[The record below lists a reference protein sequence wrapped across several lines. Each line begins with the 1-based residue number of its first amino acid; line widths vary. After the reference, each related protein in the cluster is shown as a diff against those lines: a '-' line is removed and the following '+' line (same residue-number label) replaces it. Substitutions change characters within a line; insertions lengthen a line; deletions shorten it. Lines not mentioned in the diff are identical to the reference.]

1 MRCVRQN
8 NDEMPHTALETR
20 GIVKTFPGIC
30 ALDNVD
36 FRVYSGQLNALVG
49 ENGAGKST
57 LMKILAGVY
66 KPDSGQ
72 ILMDG
77 KPVTLDNPRQAQ
89 AQGIAI
95 IHQELNLI
103 PYLSVAENIF
113 LGCEFRNRLGLI
125 DYRRMHRETT
135 RILETLDLAIDPRIS
150 VSSLRIGQ
158 QQVVEIARALS
169 TDARII
175 IMDEPTSALSEHE
188 TDVLFNLIEN
198 LKHQGVAV
206 VYITHKLDELFRI
219 GDRVSVLRDGH
230 LVGEDWLEGLSH
242 DDIVRMMVGRDL
254 RALYQRHCS
263 VTDDEAMRVKGLSLR
278 NVNRRSECLVDGVS
292 FQVRRGE
299 VLGVFGLMGSGRTE
313 LLEAIFGRYG
323 KHATGDV
330 FLHGT
335 KASIASPVDAIRA
348 GIGLAPEDR
357 KTEGLVMMM
366 DVAQNISLASLDKV
380 QRMTFLRTAVERRM
394 AQEYVDR
401 LKIKTPSVKQNVETL
416 SGGNQQKVIL
426 GKWLATE
433 PTVLLLDEPTRGIDI
448 NAKKELYHLID
459 ELTGQGLAIVLVS
472 SELPEILGVCDRI
485 MVMCGGRKTAEF
497 SREQATEEVIL
508 KAALPKSA

>member
-1 MRCVRQN
+1 MRSIRQGN
-8 NDEMPHTALETR
+8 RKTPQIVLETR
-20 GIVKTFPGIC
+20 EIVKTFPGVRV
-30 ALDNVD
+30 LDGVD

-72 ILMDG
+72 ILIDG
-77 KPVTLDNPRQAQ
+77 KPMTFENPRHAQ

-113 LGCEFRNRLGLI
+113 LGSEFCDRLGLI
-125 DYRRMHRETT
+125 DYRVMHRKTAE
-135 RILETLDLAIDPRIS
+135 ILDTLDLHIDSRIS

-188 TDVLFNLIEN
+188 TDVLFGLIES
-198 LKHQGVAV
+198 LKRQGVAV

-219 GDRVSVLRDGH
+219 GDRVSALRDGQ
-230 LVGEDWLEGLSH
+230 LVGEGMLEDLGH
-242 DDIVRMMVGRDL
+242 DDIVRMMIGRDL
-254 RALYQRHCS
+254 QALYQRHCS
-263 VTDDEAMRVKGLSLR
+263 VTNDEAMRVDGLSLKNADR
-278 NVNRRSECLVDGVS
+278 PSEYLVDGVS
-292 FQVRRGE
+292 FEVRRGE

-313 LLEAIFGRYG
+313 LLETIFGRNSER
-323 KHATGDV
+323 ATGNV

-335 KASIASPVDAIRA
+335 KALIASPTDAIKA

-357 KTEGLVMMM
+357 KTQGLVMLM
-366 DVAQNISLASLDKV
+366 DVAENISLASLDKV
-380 QRMTFLRTAVERRM
+380 QWMTFLWTTVERTM
-394 AQEYVDR
+394 AEKYVDR
-401 LKIKTPSVKQNVETL
+401 LKIRTTSVRQNVETL

-433 PTVLLLDEPTRGIDI
+433 PTVLLLDEPTRSIDI
-448 NAKKELYHLID
+448 NAKKELYRLID

-485 MVMCGGRKTAEF
+485 MVMCEGRKTAEF
-497 SREQATEEVIL
+497 PREQATEESIL
-508 KAALPKSA
+508 RAALPKSA